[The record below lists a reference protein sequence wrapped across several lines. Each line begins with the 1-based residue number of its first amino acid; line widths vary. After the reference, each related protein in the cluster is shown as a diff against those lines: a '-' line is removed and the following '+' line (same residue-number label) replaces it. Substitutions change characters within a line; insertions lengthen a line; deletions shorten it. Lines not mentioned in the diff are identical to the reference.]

1 MKSRRTKNRKTTNE
15 RQLII
20 RIIASVATLIILTLT
35 MTLIFDNAI
44 ITNDIMMG
52 QMSNSDESYL
62 IMDYY
67 NRIKSVSSTIY
78 GLVSVFIVGTTIFN
92 IYKFIRIK
100 GEKRK

>member
-1 MKSRRTKNRKTTNE
+1 MKSRRTKNRKPANE
-15 RQLII
+15 RRLIV

-35 MTLIFDNAI
+35 MTFIFDNAI

-92 IYKFIRIK
+92 IYKFIRNK
-100 GEKRK
+100 GEKTK